1 MPPLSRNEILRQVD
15 PTGRVV
21 VLTVSLTL
29 THAYHAGRILLM
41 SADPIAALT
50 FTLPEAA
57 GTGNTFHFKVGV
69 LNTSNYIIATAGSD
83 VMDGSLTNIST
94 TADNEEGFAAANEV
108 TITLDG
114 NAQGGFRPGD
124 WVELTDILINQWTV
138 RGQTTTN
145 SASGTT
151 PFAT

>member
-1 MPPLSRNEILRQVD
+1 MPPLSRNEILKQVS
-15 PTGRVV
+15 PAGRIIS
-21 VLTVSLTL
+21 LTASLTL
-29 THAYHAGRILLM
+29 THAYHAGRVLLM
-41 SADPIAALT
+41 DQAGVALT

-57 GTGNTFHFKVGV
+57 STGNIFRFRVGV
-69 LNTSNYIIATAGSD
+69 VNTSNYIIASAGSD

-94 TADNEEGFAAANEV
+94 TNDNEEGFQAANAI

-114 NAQGGFRPGD
+114 DAQGGFAIGD

-151 PFAT
+151 PFGT